1 MDGDGHFWH
10 AERQPGGG
18 RETVGCTML
27 QTWLRYSGGAQE
39 LSWPDLRSDM
49 IESDTWFRLETFWPS
64 LGASGVAQQFQ
75 TESHKN
81 LATPPPPLITTTR
94 PPAHPKTTKG
104 DILAGEFGRGFR
116 GRVNSRGFRPLFR
129 GIWAGEFGREF
140 GGNSGGIRPRFRGI
154 RPRHCLRNPTAR
166 CAGASNELHRVVLV

>member
-1 MDGDGHFWH
+1 MARLAAGHDRIRYLVPFGNIL
-10 AERQPGGG
+10 AITGGV
-18 RETVGCTML
+18 R
-27 QTWLRYSGGAQE
+27 SGQK
-39 LSWPDLRSDM
+39 
-49 IESDTWFRLETFWPS
+49 
-64 LGASGVAQQFQ
+64 VANGKFGK
-75 TESHKN
+75 KN
-81 LATPPPPLITTTR
+81 LQRRPALPLITTTR